1 LIRRLIELK
10 LVAMIKGKTVLVV
23 DDEPDLR
30 EILKDEF
37 TFEGADVSEAK
48 NGKEAL
54 ELVKSKKF
62 DAVLSDIRMP
72 GGDGVTLAREIKALN
87 SQTPIVF
94 LITGFADLRSY
105 EAYDL
110 GAEGFFTKPFH
121 LEELREAVSRMM
133 LEPKARWG
141 QIPKDN
147 PKKELKI
154 AGQFAALLEKGEVQL
169 GRGGLF
175 VKSAQVSGY
184 TLGEIVQ
191 VVMDDW
197 QAQAYV
203 RWARSEDAGA
213 LPTGL
218 GLEFRALPQG
228 SLEQALKE
236 LQGRNPRAYI
246 PQT

>member
-1 LIRRLIELK
+1 
-10 LVAMIKGKTVLVV
+10 MFKGKTVLVV

-37 TFEGADVSEAK
+37 AYEGADVSEAK

-54 ELVKSKKF
+54 ELVKSRKF

-87 SQTPIVF
+87 SQSPIVF
-94 LITGFADLRSY
+94 LITGFADLKSF

-121 LEELREAVSRMM
+121 LEELRESVSR
-133 LEPKARWG
+133 LLQDPASRWS
-141 QIPKDN
+141 QVPSEAT
-147 PKKELKI
+147 KKELKI
-154 AGQFAALLEKGEVQL
+154 DLPFGQALQSGAIQL

-175 VKSAQVSGY
+175 VRSQQVSGY
-184 TLGEIVQ
+184 KLGEAVQ
-191 VVMDDW
+191 LVLPDW
-197 QAQAYV
+197 QARAIV
-203 RWARSEDAGA
+203 RWVRSEDAGT
-213 LPTGL
+213 LPPGL
-218 GLEFRALPQG
+218 GLELKYMPSA
-228 SLEQALKE
+228 SLEMVLKE
-236 LQGRNPRAYI
+236 LQSQKPRAYI